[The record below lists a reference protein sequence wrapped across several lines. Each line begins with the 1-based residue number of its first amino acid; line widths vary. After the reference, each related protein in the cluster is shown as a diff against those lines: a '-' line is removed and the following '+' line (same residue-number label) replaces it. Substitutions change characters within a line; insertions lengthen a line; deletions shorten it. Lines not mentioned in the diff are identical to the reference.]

1 MANMTQAQQAAIEAV
16 AGRALTGDEIAA
28 IDPLLPARN
37 DVAIANILSAGR
49 VKTQPTPIGIGTVLA
64 VMAPSGGEFLNTLES
79 MGATDA
85 NVKWALKM
93 IEQQTFDV
101 GHPVTRAQLES
112 FAVAAPTMAAAV
124 GALLSV
130 AEVADP
136 IHYNAV
142 SDALNIA
149 EGRVTL

>member
-1 MANMTQAQQAAIEAV
+1 MANMTTAQQAALEAV
-16 AGRALTGDEIAA
+16 AGRALTGAEIAA

-49 VKTQPTPIGIGTVLA
+49 VKTQPTPIGIGTVLV
-64 VMAPSGGEFLNTLES
+64 VMAPSGGEFLNALES

>member
-1 MANMTQAQQAAIEAV
+1 MNQAQQS
-16 AGRALTGDEIAA
+16 ALEGLISRSLNGDEIAA
-28 IDPLLPARN
+28 IDLLLPDRN
-37 DVAIANILSAGR
+37 DVAIAAIISAGR

-64 VMAPSGGEFLNTLES
+64 VMAPSGGEFLNALES

-93 IEQQTFDV
+93 IEQSTFDV
-101 GHPVTRAQLES
+101 GHAVTRAQLEA
-112 FAVAAPTMAAAV
+112 FAGAAPEMAAAV
-124 GALLSV
+124 GALLAV

-142 SDALNIA
+142 SDVLNIA

>member
-1 MANMTQAQQAAIEAV
+1 MANMTQAQQAALEAV
-16 AGRALTGDEIAA
+16 AGRALTGAEIAA
-28 IDPLLPARN
+28 IDPLLPSRN

-64 VMAPSGGEFLNTLES
+64 VMAPSGGEFLNALES

-124 GALLSV
+124 GALLAV